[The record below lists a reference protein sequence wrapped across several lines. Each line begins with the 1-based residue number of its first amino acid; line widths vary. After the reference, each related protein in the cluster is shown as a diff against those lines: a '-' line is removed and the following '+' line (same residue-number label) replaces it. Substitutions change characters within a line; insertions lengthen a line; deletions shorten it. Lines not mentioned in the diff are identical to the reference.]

1 MCLVDFI
8 WFGMEDQFLY
18 TKPIYNFN
26 GSKNPTKTFFM
37 MSGLNIPF
45 KDSQN
50 TGQLNTHKWNLT
62 MIKPTY

>member
-1 MCLVDFI
+1 
-8 WFGMEDQFLY
+8 MEDQFLY

-50 TGQLNTHKWNLT
+50 MESLT
-62 MIKPTY
+62 PINEN

>member
-1 MCLVDFI
+1 
-8 WFGMEDQFLY
+8 MEDQFLY

-26 GSKNPTKTFFM
+26 GTKNPTKTFFM

-50 TGQLNTHKWNLT
+50 TESRTPINET
-62 MIKPTY
+62 